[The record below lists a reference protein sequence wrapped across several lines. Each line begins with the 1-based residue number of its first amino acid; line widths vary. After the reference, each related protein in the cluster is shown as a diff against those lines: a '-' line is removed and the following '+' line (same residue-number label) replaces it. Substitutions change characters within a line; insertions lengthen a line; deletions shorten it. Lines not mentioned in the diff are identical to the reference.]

1 MTALV
6 PTLMGELY
14 RGSVGGRYNYFIRA
28 NFCFLNQKINKF
40 LVICSSSSSV

>member
-14 RGSVGGRYNYFIRA
+14 RGSGEGGIIISHVQIF
-28 NFCFLNQKINKF
+28 
-40 LVICSSSSSV
+40 VS

>member
-14 RGSVGGRYNYFIRA
+14 RGSVGGRYISLHVQILFPK
-28 NFCFLNQKINKF
+28 LE
-40 LVICSSSSSV
+40 S